1 MTGTIKNV
9 NHEKGYGFIIDS
21 NGIEHFFHRSGLE
34 AREQFASLRHGLR
47 VQFTSVDAPKG
58 PRAEGITVEEG
69 E

>member
-9 NHEKGYGFIIDS
+9 NHEKGYGFIVDER
-21 NGIEHFFHRSGLE
+21 GIEYFFHRSGLE
-34 AREQFASLRHGLR
+34 VREGFAQLRHGLR
-47 VQFTSVDAPKG
+47 VHFTSIDAPKG

>member
-9 NHEKGYGFIIDS
+9 NHEKGYGFIVDS
-21 NGIEHFFHRSGLE
+21 KGVEYFFHRSGLE
-34 AREQFASLRHGLR
+34 VREAFALLRHGLR

-58 PRAEGITVEEG
+58 PRAEGITIEEA